1 MFNESRYRTEYSRLR
16 KEYAAKMTGKV
27 LDVGGGVGAYLPY
40 FGSKDVTVIDI
51 SQEALDRL
59 DHDKKVLCDACH
71 TPFADNT
78 FDNVWAC
85 GVCCFLDIDEF
96 INEARRVGK
105 RGGKI
110 VIELPNPD
118 TPWDKYKKIFGMNIW
133 NNYYKEFETF
143 RMYKISELRK
153 YGNVTGEVRFLP
165 AILDKM
171 IRNKPKYW
179 HTIILEVEI

>member
-51 SQEALDRL
+51 SQDALDRL
-59 DHDKKVLCDACH
+59 DHDKKVQCDACH

-85 GVCCFLDIDEF
+85 GVVCFLDINEF
-96 INEARRVGK
+96 IREARRVGK
-105 RGGKI
+105 SGGKI
-110 VIELPNPD
+110 IIELPNPD
-118 TPWDKYKKIFGMNIW
+118 TPWDKYKRILGMNI
-133 NNYYKEFETF
+133 
-143 RMYKISELRK
+143 
-153 YGNVTGEVRFLP
+153 
-165 AILDKM
+165 
-171 IRNKPKYW
+171 
-179 HTIILEVEI
+179 